1 MAMMRWR
8 HGNGFSLLDLMVVLW
23 LASTIV
29 AISIP
34 QMSAAL
40 DDYRTYGAARYM
52 CSRLQEARM
61 EAVARSAH
69 AGLRFAS
76 VEASYSFAVY
86 LDGNRNGLLSRDIQR
101 GIDRQIQPR
110 QQLSAL
116 FPGTDF
122 GVLPGVTVVDASG
135 AALAGDPIKF
145 GASDMVVFT
154 PLGTSTPGSLY
165 IRGRSDKQYV
175 VRVLGDTGRTRILK
189 FDRRQGR
196 WHPL

>member
-1 MAMMRWR
+1 MMLSPRA
-8 HGNGFSLLDLMVVLW
+8 NGYSLLDLMVVLW
-23 LASTIV
+23 LVGTIT

-34 QMSAAL
+34 QMLAAL

-52 CSRLQEARM
+52 ASRLQEARM

-76 VEASYSFAVY
+76 VGESYSFAVY

-101 GIDRQIQPR
+101 GVDRQIR
-110 QQLSAL
+110 RREQLSDL

-122 GVLPGVTVVDASG
+122 GVLPGVAPVDPSG
-135 AALAGDPIKF
+135 PAPTGDPIKF

-165 IRGRSDKQYV
+165 IRGRHDRQYAI
-175 VRVLGDTGRTRILK
+175 RVLGDTGRTRILK
-189 FDRRQGR
+189 FDRRRGR
-196 WHPL
+196 WQPL